1 MRILVLGLGNDLMAD
16 DAVGHLAARELGPR
30 LAGRATV
37 AATAVHGLALID
49 EMTGYDAAVVLD
61 AACTG
66 RHPVGAVHEIDPA
79 TLKRVESPS
88 PHFAGLPEM
97 LDLAER
103 LGLDFPRRVRIL
115 AVEVLDPWT
124 IGGPMT
130 PAVAAALPGLCARA
144 EALVAEFEAGRG

>member
-1 MRILVLGLGNDLMAD
+1 
-16 DAVGHLAARELGPR
+16 
-30 LAGRATV
+30 
-37 AATAVHGLALID
+37 
-49 EMTGYDAAVVLD
+49 
-61 AACTG
+61 
-66 RHPVGAVHEIDPA
+66 VGAVHEIDPA
-79 TLKRVESPS
+79 TLRRVESPS

-144 EALVAEFEAGRG
+144 EALVADFEAGRG